1 MTKTELILSY
11 LNEPV
16 TIRELQAM
24 TGLDVRTISAT
35 INRLRGRGA
44 LIYISGW
51 KRQQT
56 EIRSQWVAQWQF
68 GLPPEADKKMPR
80 PLSNKELWRNAY
92 KRKKMRTKASSVFA
106 WCSVC

>member
-35 INRLRGRGA
+35 INRLRTRGA
-44 LIYISGW
+44 MIYIAGW

-56 EIRSQWVAQWQF
+56 EIRSQWVAKWHI
-68 GLPPEADKKMPR
+68 GLPPEADKRMPR
-80 PLSNKELWRNAY
+80 PLSEAELYRNY
-92 KRKKMRTKASSVFA
+92 SKRKKMRTRASSVFA
-106 WCSVC
+106 WCSM